1 MLRHIING
9 ALIAGIVD
17 KATTIA
23 IRRDADHPD
32 KNPGG
37 IHEQDLIDAID
48 EVFRQNIGLDHEEP
62 LSEFIENEGI
72 EVVGMDKSVT
82 LKSGLA

>member
-17 KATTIA
+17 KATTLA

-32 KNPGG
+32 KHPGG
-37 IHEQDLIDAID
+37 IQEQDLIDAID
-48 EVFRQNIGLDHEEP
+48 EVFRQNIGLDQEEP

-72 EVVGMDKSVT
+72 EAVGMDKCVT
-82 LKSGLA
+82 LKSALS